1 MEGMLGFCTVHD
13 IDTRSLTLLC
23 FFLVNQN
30 YSLISSFPVSC
41 YQAPGVS
48 GLDLAF
54 GAQGDGVKV
63 HRASVVGDKEQFY
76 SLLGI
81 YRLWIKGKK

>member
-1 MEGMLGFCTVHD
+1 M
-13 IDTRSLTLLC
+13 
-23 FFLVNQN
+23 
-30 YSLISSFPVSC
+30 SC

-54 GAQGDGVKV
+54 DAPGDGMKV

-76 SLLGI
+76 SLLAI
-81 YRLWIKGKK
+81 YRLWIKGRKKRSNYSEA

>member
-1 MEGMLGFCTVHD
+1 M
-13 IDTRSLTLLC
+13 
-23 FFLVNQN
+23 
-30 YSLISSFPVSC
+30 SC

-54 GAQGDGVKV
+54 GSPGDGVKV

-76 SLLGI
+76 SLLAI
-81 YRLWIKGKK
+81 L